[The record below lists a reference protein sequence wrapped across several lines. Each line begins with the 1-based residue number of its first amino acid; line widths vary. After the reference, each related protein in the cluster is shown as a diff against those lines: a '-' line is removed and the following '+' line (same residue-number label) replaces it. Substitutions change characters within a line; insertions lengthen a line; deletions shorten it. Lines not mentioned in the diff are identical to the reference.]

1 MWTTWWVWMAGALV
15 LAILEVLSPA
25 YIFLGFAM
33 GAFAVGAL
41 LYFGAFISL
50 SIPAILLIFAV
61 VSLVS
66 WLALRQ
72 IFGVKFEKVKTWGK
86 EQDIN
91 D

>member
-1 MWTTWWVWMAGALV
+1 MWTTWWIWMAGAFV
-15 LAILEVLSPA
+15 LSILEVLSPA

-33 GAFAVGAL
+33 GAFAMGVL

-50 SIPAILLIFAV
+50 STPAILLIFAV
-61 VSLVS
+61 ASLVS
-66 WLALRQ
+66 WLALRHF
-72 IFGVKFEKVKTWGK
+72 FGVKLEKVKTWDK